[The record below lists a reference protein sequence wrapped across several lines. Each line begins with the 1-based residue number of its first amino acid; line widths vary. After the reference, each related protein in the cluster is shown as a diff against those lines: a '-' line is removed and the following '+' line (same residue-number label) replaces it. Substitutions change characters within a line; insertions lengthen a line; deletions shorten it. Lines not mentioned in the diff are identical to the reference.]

1 VLDIRNLEV
10 EYGHGAVATAA
21 VRRATLHVARGAALA
36 LIGESGS
43 GKSTLALAVM
53 RMIRPPAGRIAGGD
67 ISLGNVSITAAPPKE
82 MRSMLRHRIG
92 FIPQD
97 PTTSLDPLFTIGSQ
111 VAEVLPRMPRGARK
125 NEIGLLLETLG
136 VAGAT
141 TRLGSYPY
149 EFSGGMRQR
158 VAMAIALAREPD
170 LLIADE
176 PTTALDVTTQ
186 ISLLRLLDKLRV
198 DRQLTTLFITHDL
211 RVARLLCQDVA
222 VMYAGLIVESG
233 PMAQVLRAPAHPYT
247 KALLDLS
254 STGRVP
260 GSRLAVIPGQPAGP
274 HESPQGCPFAPRCV
288 HAEATCRTALPDVAT
303 RSDGVRYQCWNPVAA

>member
-1 VLDIRNLEV
+1 MLDIKDLEV
-10 EYGHGAVATAA
+10 EYTHGGIATPA
-21 VRRATLHVARGAALA
+21 VRRATLHLSKGAALA

-53 RMIRPPAGRIAGGD
+53 RLIRPPAGRIVEGEIFLD
-67 ISLGNVSITAAPPKE
+67 NVSVTVARHKQ
-82 MRSMLRHRIG
+82 MRSILRHRIG

-97 PTTSLDPLFTIGSQ
+97 PTTALDPLFTIGSQ
-111 VAEVLPRMPRGARK
+111 VAEVLPRMPRGKR
-125 NEIGLLLETLG
+125 NREIGTLLETLG
-136 VAGAT
+136 VRAAT
-141 TRLGSYPY
+141 ARLRSYPH

-158 VAMAIALAREPD
+158 VAMAIALAKEPD

-233 PMAQVLRAPAHPYT
+233 PMRQVLKAPSHPYT

-254 STGRVP
+254 ESEKIP
-260 GSRLAVIPGQPAGP
+260 SSRLTVIPGHAP
-274 HESPQGCPFAPRCV
+274 SPLDRPRGCPFAPRCSR
-288 HAEATCRTALPDVAT
+288 AEEICRTTLPEVQT
-303 RSDGVRYQCWNPVAA
+303 RDDGVRYQCWNPVTV

>member
-1 VLDIRNLEV
+1 MLDIRNLEV
-10 EYGHGAVATAA
+10 EYSHGGVATTA
-21 VRRATLHVARGAALA
+21 VRRATLHVAKGAALA

-67 ISLGNVSITAAPPKE
+67 ISLDNVSITAAPRKE

-111 VAEVLPRMPRGARK
+111 VAEVLPRTARGARK
-125 NEIGLLLETLG
+125 SEIGLLLETLG

-141 TRLGSYPY
+141 ARLGSYPY

-233 PMAQVLRAPAHPYT
+233 PMTKVLRAPAHPYT

-254 STGRVP
+254 RTGRVP
-260 GSRLAVIPGQPAGP
+260 GSRLAVIPGQPASLD
-274 HESPQGCPFAPRCV
+274 ESPQGCPFAPRCSR
-288 HAEATCRTALPDVAT
+288 AEATCRTTLPDVAT
-303 RSDGVRYQCWNPVAA
+303 RGDGVRYQCWNPVAA

>member
-1 VLDIRNLEV
+1 MLDIKDLEV
-10 EYGHGAVATAA
+10 EYTHGTIATPV
-21 VRRATLHVARGAALA
+21 VRRATLHVSKGTALA

-53 RMIRPPAGRIAGGD
+53 RVIRPPVGRIVEGE
-67 ISLGNVSITAAPPKE
+67 ISLDDVSITAARHKQ
-82 MRSMLRHRIG
+82 MRSILRHRIG

-111 VAEVLPRMPRGARK
+111 VAEVMPRMSRGKR
-125 NEIGLLLETLG
+125 NREIGILLETLG
-136 VAGAT
+136 VRAAT
-141 TRLGSYPY
+141 ARLRSYPH

-158 VAMAIALAREPD
+158 VTMAIALAKEPD

-233 PMAQVLRAPAHPYT
+233 PMKQVLKAPSHPYT
-247 KALLDLS
+247 KALLELS
-254 STGRVP
+254 VSGKIP
-260 GSRLAVIPGQPAGP
+260 SSRLTVIPGHAP
-274 HESPQGCPFAPRCV
+274 SPLDHPRGCPFAPRCAR
-288 HAEATCRTALPDVAT
+288 AEETCRTTLPDVQT
-303 RSDGVRYQCWNPVAA
+303 RSDGVRYRCWNPVTA

>member
-1 VLDIRNLEV
+1 MLDIKNLEV
-10 EYGHGAVATAA
+10 EYTHGAVATPV
-21 VRRATLHVARGAALA
+21 VRRATLHVPEGAALA

-53 RMIRPPAGRIAGGD
+53 RMIRPPAGRIADGEIYLD
-67 ISLGNVSITAAPPKE
+67 NVSITAARHKQ
-82 MRSMLRHRIG
+82 MRSILRHRIG

-111 VAEVLPRMPRGARK
+111 VAEVLPRMPRGPRNRK
-125 NEIGLLLETLG
+125 IGSLLETLG
-136 VAGAT
+136 VAAAT
-141 TRLGSYPY
+141 ARLRSYPH

-158 VAMAIALAREPD
+158 VAMAIALAKEPD

-186 ISLLRLLDKLRV
+186 ISLLRLLDQLRV
-198 DRQLTTLFITHDL
+198 DRRLTTLFITHDL

-233 PMAQVLRAPAHPYT
+233 PMKQVLRAPAHPYT
-247 KALLDLS
+247 KALLELS
-254 STGRVP
+254 VSGKIP
-260 GSRLAVIPGQPAGP
+260 GSRLTVIPGHPP
-274 HESPQGCPFAPRCV
+274 SPLEHHRGCPFAPRCSR
-288 HAEATCRTALPDVAT
+288 AEEICRTTLPEVQT
-303 RSDGVRYQCWNPVAA
+303 RDDGVRYRCWNPVTP

>member
-1 VLDIRNLEV
+1 VLDIGNLEV
-10 EYGHGAVATAA
+10 EYTHDGTVTPV
-21 VRRATLHVARGAALA
+21 VRGATLHVSKGAALA

-53 RMIRPPAGRIAGGD
+53 RMIRPPYGRIADGE
-67 ISLGNVSITAAPPKE
+67 ISLDKISITAAKRKE
-82 MRSMLRHRIG
+82 MRSILRHRIG

-97 PTTSLDPLFTIGSQ
+97 PVTSLDPLFTIGTQ
-111 VAEVLPRMPRGARK
+111 VAEVLPRMPHRAR
-125 NEIGLLLETLG
+125 NREIGTLLEALG

-141 TRLGSYPY
+141 ERLRSYPH

-158 VAMAIALAREPD
+158 VAMAIALAKEPD

-186 ISLLRLLDKLRV
+186 ISFLRLLDKLRV
-198 DRQLTTLFITHDL
+198 DRRLTTLFITHDL

-233 PMAQVLRAPAHPYT
+233 PMKQVLRSPAHPYT
-247 KALLDLS
+247 RALLDLS
-254 STGRVP
+254 GTEKVP
-260 GSRLAVIPGQPAGP
+260 GSRLAVIPGQPP
-274 HESPQGCPFAPRCV
+274 SPQDQPRGCPFAPRCAR
-288 HAEATCRTALPDVAT
+288 AEETCRTSLPEVQT
-303 RSDGVRYQCWNPVAA
+303 RGDGVRYQCWNPVTA